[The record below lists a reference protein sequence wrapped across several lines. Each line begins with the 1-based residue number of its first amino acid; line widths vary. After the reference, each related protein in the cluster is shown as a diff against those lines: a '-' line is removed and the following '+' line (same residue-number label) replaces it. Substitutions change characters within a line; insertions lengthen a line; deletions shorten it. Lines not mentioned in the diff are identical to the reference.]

1 MASITIKKA
10 FIEDLEIIQNVGRET
25 FYETFAPHN
34 PEEIIKDYLK
44 KSFATEKITSEL
56 NNPKS
61 FFFIA
66 WEENN
71 PVGYLKLNSGS
82 AQTELKDDETSLEI
96 ERIYVKSS
104 HHGKKV
110 GQLLYDKA
118 LKIAENQNK
127 KYIWLGVWEKNER
140 AVNFYKKNGFVEFNK
155 HIFKLGNDEQ
165 TDLMMKKIL
174 E

>member
-1 MASITIKKA
+1 MKITISKA
-10 FIEDLEIIQNVGRET
+10 SIEDLEVIQNIGKQT
-25 FYETFAPHN
+25 FYETFSTSN
-34 PEEIIKDYLK
+34 SEEAMQEYLE
-44 KSFATEKITSEL
+44 KSFATEKIASEL
-56 NNPKS
+56 ANSES

-71 PVGYLKLNSGS
+71 PVGYLKLNSGK
-82 AQTELKDDETSLEI
+82 AQTELSDDETSIEI

-110 GQLLYDKA
+110 GQILYDKA
-118 LKIAENQNK
+118 LEMTQKLNK
-127 KYIWLGVWEKNER
+127 KYMWLGVWEENLR
-140 AVNFYKKNGFVEFNK
+140 AVNFYKKNGFIEFDK

-174 E
+174 N